1 MSKAAELANLI
12 GNINAGGGGV
22 NRNILINGSTSV
34 AQRGTSSTGIG
45 ASSGYF
51 TCDRWKITT
60 GNTAGRLT
68 MTQDSSAPSGTGL
81 ANSIKLDCTTAD
93 TSIAADELT
102 IIGQSIEGQN
112 LQTTQKGTSSAVP
125 ITVSFYAKA
134 NASATY
140 VAELF
145 DHDNTRNNT
154 RAFTV
159 GTDWARVELTF
170 IPDTT
175 GTLDDDNAASLTFQ
189 IWLHAGSTYS
199 GGTFSDNT
207 WQSVTAANRYA
218 GSRTSI
224 FDSTSRELFLT
235 GLQLEVGQNPTSF
248 EVEPFDVTLRKCYRY
263 FQKSYDYARSPGY
276 SESSTSSHTR
286 MWLANRNSST
296 PHYYNLFSGGKL
308 RTAPTVTN
316 YNSYDGGINE
326 ISNYDAT
333 AGDNA
338 GNYVSRIGEDG
349 YTTYANSQTLGHFM
363 AFQFTADAEL

>member
-22 NRNILINGSTSV
+22 NRNFLINGSTSV
-34 AQRGTSSTGIG
+34 AQRATSKTGIG
-45 ASSGYF
+45 ATSGYF

-60 GNTAGRLT
+60 GNTAGELT

-81 ANSIKLDCTTAD
+81 ANSIKLDCTNAD
-93 TSIAADELT
+93 GSIAADELT

-112 LQTTQKGTSSAVP
+112 LQTIKKGTSSAVP
-125 ITVSFYAKA
+125 VTASFYAKA

-145 DHDNTRNNT
+145 DHGNTRNNT

-175 GTLDDDNAASLTFQ
+175 GTIADDNDFGLTFQ
-189 IWLHAGSTYS
+189 IWLHAGATYS

-218 GSRTSI
+218 GSRTSF
-224 FDSTSRELFLT
+224 FDSADRELFLT
-235 GLQLEVGQNPTSF
+235 GLQLEVGQNATEFEHEPFGDTLQKCQRYYYSLPDTPTSSF
-248 EVEPFDVTLRKCYRY
+248 RLVHLAHVQTSTFGNSCFNHPTPMRAQPDITEKGTLVMHDGGSNR
-263 FQKSYDYARSPGY
+263 DYAIGANY
-276 SESSTSSHTR
+276 STTTSVATNITTSSF
-286 MWLANRNSST
+286 ANTPQSGSVSNNS
-296 PHYYNLFSGGKL
+296 N
-308 RTAPTVTN
+308 A
-316 YNSYDGGINE
+316 
-326 ISNYDAT
+326 SNYLE
-333 AGDNA
+333 
-338 GNYVSRIGEDG
+338 I
-349 YTTYANSQTLGHFM
+349 
-363 AFQFTADAEL
+363 DAEL

>member
-1 MSKAAELANLI
+1 
-12 GNINAGGGGV
+12 
-22 NRNILINGSTSV
+22 
-34 AQRGTSSTGIG
+34 
-45 ASSGYF
+45 
-51 TCDRWKITT
+51 
-60 GNTAGRLT
+60 
-68 MTQDSSAPSGTGL
+68 
-81 ANSIKLDCTTAD
+81 
-93 TSIAADELT
+93 
-102 IIGQSIEGQN
+102 
-112 LQTTQKGTSSAVP
+112 VP

>member
-1 MSKAAELANLI
+1 MSKAADLANLI
-12 GNINAGGGGV
+12 GNINAGGGKV
-22 NRNILINGSTSV
+22 NRNLLINGSTNV
-34 AQRGTSSTGIG
+34 AQRGTSETGIG
-45 ASSGYF
+45 ATSGYF

-112 LQTTQKGTSSAVP
+112 LQTIKKGTSSAVP
-125 ITVSFYAKA
+125 VTASFYAKA

-140 VAELF
+140 VAELY

-170 IPDTT
+170 IADTT

-218 GSRTSI
+218 GSRTSF
-224 FDSTSRELFLT
+224 FDSTDRELFLT
-235 GLQLEVGQNPTSF
+235 GLQLEVGQNPTEF
-248 EVEPFDVTLRKCYRY
+248 EHEPFQVTLSKCQRY
-263 FQKSYDYARSPGY
+263 FNKLSELLYGGYGADSAGDYATFWFPTEMRDDPTMSGVNTGSTTQNVTEKFASCYYVGGY
-276 SESSTSSHTR
+276 AAWSSS
-286 MWLANRNSST
+286 A
-296 PHYYNLFSGGKL
+296 
-308 RTAPTVTN
+308 
-316 YNSYDGGINE
+316 
-326 ISNYDAT
+326 
-333 AGDNA
+333 
-338 GNYVSRIGEDG
+338 
-349 YTTYANSQTLGHFM
+349 
-363 AFQFTADAEL
+363 TADAEL

>member
-12 GNINAGGGGV
+12 GNINMDGGGV
-22 NRNILINGSTSV
+22 NRNLLINGSTNV
-34 AQRGTSSTGIG
+34 AERGTSETGIG

-51 TCDRWKITT
+51 TCDRWKMTT
-60 GNTAGRLT
+60 ANTAGRLT

-93 TSIAADELT
+93 TSIAADEIT

-112 LQTTQKGTSSAVP
+112 LQTIKKGTSSAVP
-125 ITVSFYAKA
+125 VTASFYAKA

-140 VAELF
+140 VAELY

-170 IPDTT
+170 IADTT

-207 WQSVTAANRYA
+207 WQSVTQANRYA
-218 GSRTSI
+218 GSRTSF
-224 FDSTSRELFLT
+224 FDSTDRELFLT
-235 GLQLEVGQNPTSF
+235 GLQLEVGQNPTTF
-248 EVEPFDVTLRKCYRY
+248 EHEPFERTLEKCQRYYAEKELHQSYMDSNADSAQYLGYDLAVIQRAEGTGSVINQVTYW
-263 FQKSYDYARSPGY
+263 Q
-276 SESSTSSHTR
+276 
-286 MWLANRNSST
+286 
-296 PHYYNLFSGGKL
+296 GG
-308 RTAPTVTN
+308 APTNVTPSI
-316 YNSYDGGINE
+316 YPKIDHIRITTSGLTSARGIV
-326 ISNYDAT
+326 T
-333 AGDNA
+333 G
-338 GNYVSRIGEDG
+338 RI
-349 YTTYANSQTLGHFM
+349 AS
-363 AFQFTADAEL
+363 DAEL